1 MSKMIK
7 IWVDDVRPMPN
18 GYDYWAK
25 TVSDACFYI
34 GLCYPNIELLDL
46 DHDAGDFQK
55 FGGDFIEIL
64 NFMEEAGIN
73 IPIRIHSM
81 NPVGRANMERIARRN
96 GWKLIP

>member
-18 GYDYWAK
+18 GYDCWAK

-34 GLCYPNIELLDL
+34 GLYYPNIEMLDL

-64 NFMEEAGIN
+64 NFMEEADIN